1 MKLKILLADDHSLM
15 RMGLAALI
23 SGEKDM
29 QVVGE
34 ASDGEE
40 AKTLV
45 QRHNPDIVIMDLMMP
60 AVSGAE
66 ATKAIKSCRP
76 ETRILILTSFG
87 SATELADAVQ
97 AGADGVLLKNAPID
111 EVLDAIRKLHAGEKV
126 FSQAVL
132 DFVKEESGASKLS
145 ERQMEILQSASRGFT
160 TEEIAGQLGI
170 SVGRVLKHFHTIFEK
185 LGVANRSEAI
195 ATAMRKHLLKI

>member
-1 MKLKILLADDHSLM
+1 MKTKILLADDHSLM
-15 RMGLAALI
+15 RMGLASLI

-34 ASDGEE
+34 AADGDE
-40 AKTLV
+40 AVSLARKV
-45 QRHNPDIVIMDLMMP
+45 RPDVVIMDLMMP
-60 AVSGAE
+60 SLSGAE
-66 ATKAIKSCRP
+66 ATKILKSERP

-87 SATELADAVQ
+87 TATELADAVQ
-97 AGADGVLLKNAPID
+97 AGADGALLKHAPID
-111 EVLDAIRKLHAGEKV
+111 DVLSAIRKLMSGEKAL
-126 FSQAVL
+126 SKNIL
-132 DFVKEESGASKLS
+132 DFVREETSSLKLS

-160 TEEIAGQLGI
+160 TEEIAHQLGI
-170 SVGRVLKHFHTIFEK
+170 SSGRVLKHFHTIFEK